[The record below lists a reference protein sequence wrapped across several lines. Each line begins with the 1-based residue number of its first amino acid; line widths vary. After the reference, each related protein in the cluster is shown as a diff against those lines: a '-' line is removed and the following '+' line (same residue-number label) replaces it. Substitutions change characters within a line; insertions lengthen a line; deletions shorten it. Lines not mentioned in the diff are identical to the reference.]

1 MTALIVDDLT
11 GGYAAA
17 DHVVKGVSFGVAPG
31 ELVCVIGPNGAG
43 KSTVLRLLTGLLR
56 PRAGHVAL
64 DGQDLTGQAPRAVI
78 EAGMVL
84 VPQERNVFGTLSVEE
99 NLVMGC
105 FLDPRRAKARM
116 AAVMDRFPLLA
127 DRRRQAARTLSGGQR
142 QILAMGQALMSE
154 PRVLLLDEPTA
165 GLSPKAA
172 TDLFALVRATA
183 EAGVAVLMVEQ
194 NALQAMEISDR
205 ALVLVDGRNAHEGP
219 ALALAR
225 DPAIRRLFLGG
236 RGEGR
241 MDGTGTDRE
250 TSR

>member
-1 MTALIVDDLT
+1 MTALTVHELT

-17 DHVVKGVSFGVAPG
+17 DHVVKGVSFTVAPG

-43 KSTVLRLLTGLLR
+43 KSTVLKLLTGLLR
-56 PRAGHVAL
+56 PRAGQVAL
-64 DGQDLTGQAPRAVI
+64 DGRDITGRSPRAVI

-99 NLVMGC
+99 NLAMGC
-105 FLDPRRAKARM
+105 FLDPGRATARM

-127 DRRRQAARTLSGGQR
+127 ERRRQAARTMSGGQR

-183 EAGVAVLMVEQ
+183 ETGVAVLMVEQ
-194 NALQAMEISDR
+194 NALAGDADFRPR
-205 ALVLVDGRNAHEGP
+205 AGAGRRPQCA
-219 ALALAR
+219 
-225 DPAIRRLFLGG
+225 
-236 RGEGR
+236 
-241 MDGTGTDRE
+241 
-250 TSR
+250 